1 MSSVSTE
8 TEQLI
13 LSKSKEF
20 FFTQGRIKASTQEI
34 ADFVGIQRT
43 SVNYYFRS
51 KLNLLRLTYAEVI
64 KELKIGLKTIYSQ
77 NDNDFEQKVSC
88 LIDFMYDFKQ
98 KYPYLDVYDIIKTN
112 NMLDDFKYNKI
123 TVTEGLNQFLEE
135 IKEQMDSGRI
145 QKSNP
150 VNFLFNIYS
159 LVSYPLLM
167 RGIYKD
173 VFALSDDEFE
183 ELLVERKSVIKDLI
197 FNK

>member
-1 MSSVSTE
+1 MSSVRTE